1 MRRVRRASSSAPRHW
16 ASNGRSDRL
25 AFAYPADRRKNA
37 SRESGSHLRS
47 WTPGRISVWSLA
59 HSLGRSSDRNAFAY
73 GSSRI
78 WSLWRWMTPRM
89 SRSRSAS
96 SRTEV
101 RYGQT
106 CALES
111 RSHIASMSPVRTNVS
126 GRSSEPPATIVVS
139 SVLGSVPS
147 SSRRRPGSAIRAD
160 AALMRRSMASL
171 WAARSAGAGRS
182 QGSVPV
188 GRWVM
193 SALDLDHGHHDPPP
207 RPEDGA
213 AGGGAASRLTIHRDR
228 RGQWATARWRRA
240 GTGAGRPGRRGPP
253 AGRRHRW

>member
-1 MRRVRRASSSAPRHW
+1 MRRVRSACSSAPRHW
-16 ASNGRSDRL
+16 ASNGRSERL
-25 AFAYPADRRKNA
+25 AFAYPAERRKNA

-47 WTPGRISVWSLA
+47 WTPGRISVWSPA

-73 GSSRI
+73 GSSRT
-78 WSLWRWMTPRM
+78 WSLWRWMTPRI

-96 SRTEV
+96 SATEV

-147 SSRRRPGSAIRAD
+147 SSRRRPGSAIRA
-160 AALMRRSMASL
+160 AAVLMRRSTASL

-182 QGSVPV
+182 QGSLPV

-193 SALDLDHGHHDPPP
+193 SAGVVNDPPP

-228 RGQWATARWRRA
+228 RGGWATARSRRA
-240 GTGAGRPGRRGPP
+240 GPGAGRRGRRGPP
-253 AGRRHRW
+253 VRRRHRW